1 MQFLL
6 LAHIVEGTPD
16 DRIAPLLKD
25 ESLRAWELHAA
36 GLFRSLLSRTDKRG
50 VVGMLEAADLAAATK
65 AIESLPLVKAG
76 VLATE
81 IIPLKPY
88 VGFERLFAKSA

>member
-6 LAHIVEGTPD
+6 LAHIVEGTPEE
-16 DRIAPLLKD
+16 RVAPLLKD
-25 ESLRAWELHAA
+25 EALRAWELHAA
-36 GLFRSLLSRTDKRG
+36 GLIRSLLSRADKRG
-50 VVGMLEAADLAAATK
+50 VVAMLEATDLAEATK
-65 AIESLPLVKAG
+65 AVESLPLVRVG

-88 VGFERLFAKSA
+88 VGFERLFTK